1 MKDNYLFTVT
11 NINLIDKLKDNGIK
25 NFVYPLSFFCVGIP
39 KTFDVSDMKEENSYI
54 YVNRV
59 LDTKSIDELDIILH
73 KLPSNI
79 KGIIFDDIG
88 LIEVL
93 KDVNI
98 QKILYLTHFNT
109 NYESINIWFDYV
121 DDIIVSTD
129 ITESEIDEIISK
141 SKKKISLF
149 TFGLVPG
156 MYSRR
161 YLNTAYDKHY
171 GLKEEKEKDLYI
183 ENEKFISIEND
194 YGTVIYHYP
203 YYNALRLLK
212 KDVHYHF
219 FFPILLNDN
228 EILELSNNNVSNIK
242 FDEGFL
248 DKKTIYKIKK

>member
-11 NINLIDKLKDNGIK
+11 NIKLIDKLKDNGIK
-25 NFVYPLSFFCVGIP
+25 NCVYPLSFFCVGIP

-59 LDTKSIDELDIILH
+59 LDTKAIDELDIILH

-129 ITESEIDEIISK
+129 ITENEIDEIIAK
-141 SKKKISLF
+141 AKKKISLF

-161 YLNTAYDKHY
+161 YLNTSYDKHY

-219 FFPILLNDN
+219 FFPILLDDN
-228 EILELSNNNVSNIK
+228 EVLELSNNNISNIK
-242 FDEGFL
+242 YDEGFL